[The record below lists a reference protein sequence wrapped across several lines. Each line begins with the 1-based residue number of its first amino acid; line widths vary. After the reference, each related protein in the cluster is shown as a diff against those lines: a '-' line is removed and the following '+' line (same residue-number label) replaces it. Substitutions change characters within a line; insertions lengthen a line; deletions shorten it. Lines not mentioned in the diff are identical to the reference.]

1 MRSEPLE
8 GRGWGR
14 EGGSSTNLPR
24 LVAGVVGFARALRWS
39 FTAPTGTAGLGPTGT
54 IGPIVAKTVEA
65 VGSRSTPAGSDHAQ
79 TSQSGA
85 ALMIKDVV
93 ARSWRFAVTVA
104 PIVAIA
110 LTLAA
115 GLKWR

>member
-1 MRSEPLE
+1 MPTRYHRPDCGGQGC
-8 GRGWGR
+8 GRR
-14 EGGSSTNLPR
+14 LALHPR
-24 LVAGVVGFARALRWS
+24 RVGQR
-39 FTAPTGTAGLGPTGT
+39 PTPHPEL
-54 IGPIVAKTVEA
+54 
-65 VGSRSTPAGSDHAQ
+65 
-79 TSQSGA
+79 

-115 GLKWR
+115 GAKWR

>member
-1 MRSEPLE
+1 MWFLRCVPVWIGEGDWYWGTMRDRYHRADCGGEGFGRRLAIHPRE
-8 GRGWGR
+8 GR
-14 EGGSSTNLPR
+14 TTPNPR
-24 LVAGVVGFARALRWS
+24 I
-39 FTAPTGTAGLGPTGT
+39 PEP
-54 IGPIVAKTVEA
+54 
-65 VGSRSTPAGSDHAQ
+65 
-79 TSQSGA
+79 

>member
-1 MRSEPLE
+1 M
-8 GRGWGR
+8 
-14 EGGSSTNLPR
+14 
-24 LVAGVVGFARALRWS
+24 
-39 FTAPTGTAGLGPTGT
+39 TGT
-54 IGPIVAKTVEA
+54 IGPIVAAGAAA
-65 VGSRSTPAGSDHAQ
+65 VGSPSTLAGSDHAQ
-79 TSQSGA
+79 HRNPEP

-93 ARSWRFAVTVA
+93 ARSWRLAVTVA

>member
-1 MRSEPLE
+1 VWFV
-8 GRGWGR
+8 RGTPVRFGD
-14 EGGSSTNLPR
+14 
-24 LVAGVVGFARALRWS
+24 A
-39 FTAPTGTAGLGPTGT
+39 TGTGGPCPTGT
-54 IGPIVAKTVEA
+54 IGPIVVAGAPA
-65 VGSRSTPAGSDHAQ
+65 VVSPSTLAGSDHAQ
-79 TSQSGA
+79 PRIPEP

>member
-1 MRSEPLE
+1 MA
-8 GRGWGR
+8 RGGPIGTWG
-14 EGGSSTNLPR
+14 PC
-24 LVAGVVGFARALRWS
+24 
-39 FTAPTGTAGLGPTGT
+39 PTGT
-54 IGPIVAKTVEA
+54 IGPIVAKTAGA

-79 TSQSGA
+79 TPHSGA

-115 GLKWR
+115 GLKWH